1 MNSPKLV
8 ESPLP
13 KSPLQETRPEAPV
26 LTDGVQVLPFDSSSV
41 EKRYLLVRSDGRRW
55 HISEYLAG
63 VINAIDG
70 KLDTEGIAVAVS
82 ASFGRP
88 VGTADIERVLSGF
101 LSANGIVKRQ
111 TSSNQSMPQP
121 EPIAPSPR
129 RAPSTTVR
137 LRLIWG
143 RPLGL
148 ATSAM
153 VWLFKSPLVWPLVC
167 SMIGFQV
174 VWSLSHLKTISMA
187 VHSTWAL
194 DLVAILTFVL
204 VSLML
209 HEFGHAAACRAFGAK
224 AGEIGFAIYLVFP
237 VFYCDVTDAWK
248 LSRRERAALDLAGL
262 YVQCLFSALMLAT
275 YIASGRTL
283 FLYTFLAISASYIPN
298 LNPFLKMDGYW
309 FLSDM
314 LGVANLSQRVGELL
328 RGDRSTMRSLSP
340 NMAAL
345 TYLYLVA
352 SIAYMAGFFYW
363 AGSYAVALLRGGY
376 VNSLRDLLLARS
388 GDAAEILP
396 ALLTVLASTLVLVF
410 LPFLGWRTLRGCF
423 AWMKDIAGIL
433 RNQRTAS
440 L

>member
-1 MNSPKLV
+1 
-8 ESPLP
+8 
-13 KSPLQETRPEAPV
+13 
-26 LTDGVQVLPFDSSSV
+26 
-41 EKRYLLVRSDGRRW
+41 
-55 HISEYLAG
+55 
-63 VINAIDG
+63 
-70 KLDTEGIAVAVS
+70 
-82 ASFGRP
+82 
-88 VGTADIERVLSGF
+88 
-101 LSANGIVKRQ
+101 
-111 TSSNQSMPQP
+111 
-121 EPIAPSPR
+121 
-129 RAPSTTVR
+129 
-137 LRLIWG
+137 
-143 RPLGL
+143 
-148 ATSAM
+148 
-153 VWLFKSPLVWPLVC
+153 
-167 SMIGFQV
+167 
-174 VWSLSHLKTISMA
+174 
-187 VHSTWAL
+187 
-194 DLVAILTFVL
+194 
-204 VSLML
+204 
-209 HEFGHAAACRAFGAK
+209 
-224 AGEIGFAIYLVFP
+224 
-237 VFYCDVTDAWK
+237 
-248 LSRRERAALDLAGL
+248 
-262 YVQCLFSALMLAT
+262 MLAT

-328 RGDRSTMRSLSP
+328 RGDRSTMQSLSP

-388 GDAAEILP
+388 GNAAEILP